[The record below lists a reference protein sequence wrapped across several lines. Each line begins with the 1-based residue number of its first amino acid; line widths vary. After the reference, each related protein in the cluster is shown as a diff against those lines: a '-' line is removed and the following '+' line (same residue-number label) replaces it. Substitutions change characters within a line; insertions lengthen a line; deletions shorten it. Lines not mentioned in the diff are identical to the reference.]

1 MANNTLQTKG
11 NKALIIGALG
21 QDGSYLSELLI
32 SRGISVIPIGRHFFK
47 GFECD
52 LDLRYMHAPDMTQI
66 SQLLDVPFFR
76 KISELVQHEKPEFI
90 YHLAAHHSPSSR
102 KLISNRDESLMW
114 LTHVG
119 ITGAVL
125 ETIRRHCLDSKLIVA
140 GSSLMYSANTDDI
153 LVDESTTE
161 VPRNYYG
168 ETKLLARELIHSFS
182 SEHGT
187 KAQMA
192 ILFNHESPR
201 RPPGYLSSD
210 IASQIINVIK
220 NRSKLI
226 EVRDPNVRVDIADA
240 RDIVAALADM
250 ANVNSGD
257 FVLGSGKVTLIK
269 ELIQDSL
276 RLLGLEDIEI
286 RGTDNYISLLKENGN
301 RSGVFANIKKANEV
315 LGWFPI
321 RVISE
326 TVAEI
331 VKFKT

>member
-1 MANNTLQTKG
+1 MPNTTVQAEG
-11 NKALIIGALG
+11 NKALIIGANG

-32 SRGISVIPIGRHFFK
+32 SRGISVIPISRHSFK
-47 GFECD
+47 GFECE
-52 LDLRYMHAPDMTQI
+52 LDLRHMHAPDMTQI

-76 KISELVQHEKPEFI
+76 RICELVQHEKPQFI

-102 KLISNRDESLMW
+102 KLSSNRDESLMW

-125 ETIRRHCLDSKLIVA
+125 ETIRRYCLDSKLIVA
-140 GSSLMYSANTDDI
+140 GSSLMYSASAEDI
-153 LVDESTTE
+153 FIDESTTE

-168 ETKLLARELIHSFS
+168 ETKLLARELIHSYS
-182 SEHGT
+182 REHGT
-187 KAQMA
+187 NAQMA

-210 IASQIINVIK
+210 IAIQIIDVIK
-220 NRSKLI
+220 DRSKLI
-226 EVRDPNVRVDIADA
+226 EVRDPNVRVDISDA
-240 RDIVAALADM
+240 RDIVVALGDM
-250 ANVNSGD
+250 AESNTGD
-257 FVLGSGKVTLIK
+257 LVLGSGNVTLIK

-276 RLLGLEDIEI
+276 RLLGIDDIEI
-286 RGTDNYISLLKENGN
+286 RGTDKHISLFKENDN
-301 RSGVFANIKKANEV
+301 RAGVFANIKKANEV

-321 RVISE
+321 RDIAE

-331 VKFKT
+331 VKLKT